1 MNINKIA
8 KYNAQGELIVD
19 NKNYKYP
26 VYKNIPNTNLFSNND
41 NYSNNYNESTY
52 LELDNIADDNN
63 SWTSTV
69 ANIDDDDNEDDTENG
84 NKSTIKTKKNNN
96 CVVKIIEVTKP
107 WYENKDILSLL
118 EMNKNK
124 IAFMYNSDKNKEN
137 KLTGIKNDEYNN
149 SINKEILIIAIVS
162 SILIGFILYK
172 HIKNN

>member
-107 WYENKDILSLL
+107 WYENKDILS
-118 EMNKNK
+118 
-124 IAFMYNSDKNKEN
+124 
-137 KLTGIKNDEYNN
+137 
-149 SINKEILIIAIVS
+149 
-162 SILIGFILYK
+162 
-172 HIKNN
+172 